1 MSFAVA
7 EIARGRADELGNFVR
22 MLELGAVD
30 LDNQA
35 RVAKQ
40 DFRSGFHDA
49 GLAGAG
55 GTKKEQ
61 IAYGASRG
69 VKAGAEDLIQVH
81 ERLDTLFLAND
92 PGAERLVKIASI
104 VAADCRVELLP
115 GCCFHGAFLER

>member
-7 EIARGRADELGNFVR
+7 EIARGRADKLGNFVR
-22 MLELGAVD
+22 MLEFGAVD

-55 GTKKEQ
+55 GTKKKQ
-61 IAYGASRG
+61 IADGAAGR
-69 VKAGAEDLIQVH
+69 VETGAEDLIQVH

-92 PGAERLVKIASI
+92 PGAERLVKIAGI